1 VNAPLLKGSDLYFF
15 GANSGLT
22 TVESL
27 LNLGFSRMSNVYF
40 ENLRRFGL
48 CVAVLAI
55 GMSEPTRAQTNAPEA
70 AAATASSSENTS
82 SNDTLRAYLQLQEQ
96 LHEARLAIERTR
108 EQSEQASTR
117 NAEALATQLQKVE
130 QTLAVQRSHETRF
143 VVIVLSVFG
152 AISFLAVVLTAFFQW
167 RTVNRLANFT
177 TSLPQLRSQGVTPNL
192 PALGFGEGQMIPAT
206 SVEEPNL
213 RLLGAIER
221 LEKRIAE
228 LETAAG
234 APTPVRAPEAIA
246 DAQNGRLSHGSA
258 TPATPA
264 APSNAPASDHG
275 QIKLLLEKGQSL
287 LNEDKPEAAVGYFDE
302 VLTLEPKNTEALVK
316 KGAALEKMRKLQEA
330 IECYDRA
337 IAADNTMTIAYLH
350 KGGLFNRMERFGE
363 AVECYE
369 QALRTQEKR
378 GG

>member
-1 VNAPLLKGSDLYFF
+1 
-15 GANSGLT
+15 
-22 TVESL
+22 
-27 LNLGFSRMSNVYF
+27 MSNVYF
-40 ENLRRFGL
+40 QTLRRI
-48 CVAVLAI
+48 AVCAVVIAI
-55 GMSEPTRAQTNAPEA
+55 GIADPTRAQTNALEN
-70 AAATASSSENTS
+70 AATPTPAENTS

-108 EQSEQASTR
+108 EQSEQAAAR
-117 NAEALATQLQKVE
+117 NAEALAAQLQKVE

-152 AISFLAVVLTAFFQW
+152 GISFLAVVLTAFFQW
-167 RTVNRLANFT
+167 RTVNRLAQVS
-177 TSLPQLRSQGVTPNL
+177 TSLPSLRSHGATSNL
-192 PALGFGEGQMIPAT
+192 PALGFGEGQMISAA

-234 APTPVRAPEAIA
+234 GSEPEAIA
-246 DAQNGRLSHGSA
+246 DVQNGRLSHSSTAPVVSA
-258 TPATPA
+258 T
-264 APSNAPASDHG
+264 SSASDHAA

-369 QALRTQEKR
+369 QALRTQERK
-378 GG
+378 G

>member
-1 VNAPLLKGSDLYFF
+1 
-15 GANSGLT
+15 
-22 TVESL
+22 
-27 LNLGFSRMSNVYF
+27 MSNVYF
-40 ENLRRFGL
+40 QTLRRIAF
-48 CVAVLAI
+48 CWVVIAI
-55 GMSEPTRAQTNAPEA
+55 GIGEPTRAQTNTPEG
-70 AAATASSSENTS
+70 AATPTAPDNTS

-108 EQSEQASTR
+108 EQSEQASAR
-117 NAEALATQLQKVE
+117 NAEALAAQLQKVE

-152 AISFLAVVLTAFFQW
+152 GISFLAVVLTAFFQW
-167 RTVNRLANFT
+167 RTVNRLAQVST
-177 TSLPQLRSQGVTPNL
+177 LLPSLRSHGATSNL
-192 PALGFGEGQMIPAT
+192 PALGFGEGQMISAA

-234 APTPVRAPEAIA
+234 GSEPVRAPDAIA
-246 DAQNGRLSHGSA
+246 DVQNGRLTHSSAAPAVSA
-258 TPATPA
+258 T
-264 APSNAPASDHG
+264 SPASDHAA

-369 QALRTQEKR
+369 QALRTQERK
-378 GG
+378 G

>member
-1 VNAPLLKGSDLYFF
+1 
-15 GANSGLT
+15 
-22 TVESL
+22 
-27 LNLGFSRMSNVYF
+27 MSNVYF

-55 GMSEPTRAQTNAPEA
+55 GISEPTRAQTNAPEA
-70 AAATASSSENTS
+70 AAATANSSENTS

-108 EQSEQASTR
+108 EQSEQASTK
-117 NAEALATQLQKVE
+117 NAEALANQLQKVE

-152 AISFLAVVLTAFFQW
+152 AISFLAVVSTAFFQW

-177 TSLPQLRSQGVTPNL
+177 SSLPQLRSHGATPNL

-246 DAQNGRLSHGSA
+246 DAQNGRVSHGSA
-258 TPATPA
+258 TPAG
-264 APSNAPASDHG
+264 PSVASIAPASDQGG

-378 GG
+378 GGG